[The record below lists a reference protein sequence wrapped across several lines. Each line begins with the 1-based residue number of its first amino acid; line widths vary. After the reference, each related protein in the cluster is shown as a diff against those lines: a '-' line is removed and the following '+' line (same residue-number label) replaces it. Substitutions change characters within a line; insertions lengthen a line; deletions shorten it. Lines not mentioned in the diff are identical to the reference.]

1 MEEQN
6 NELKMKKPNSKEVEL
21 FNDLRLML
29 NVHYLFLILI
39 FAVITTCLMI
49 TPNPRSAALMLL
61 ILGLLEVFVG
71 ALLSFIVDRLENLII
86 RNKFLGSDSV
96 ANPSKSAESYY

>member
-39 FAVITTCLMI
+39 FVVIVCLMI
-49 TPNPRSAALMLL
+49 TPNPRSAAVILL